1 LRRDVIFRD
10 VFNMISASA
19 FKCVWLWLWAFS
31 YLLLRFRETFFCAS
45 SMKRWF
51 SQTISLVA
59 NISAV
64 VERIVKRKKKESL
77 DRLHFVYPSRIKR
90 NTQICVEVKQ
100 RREIAQFIQ
109 RKKECDPKDR
119 IASHVCNYCT
129 SWRENLKTFPNL
141 WIQ

>member
-1 LRRDVIFRD
+1 MIFTDDLACRQYFRRR
-10 VFNMISASA
+10 
-19 FKCVWLWLWAFS
+19 CTH
-31 YLLLRFRETFFCAS
+31 R
-45 SMKRWF
+45 
-51 SQTISLVA
+51 Q
-59 NISAV
+59 
-64 VERIVKRKKKESL
+64 KKEKSL
-77 DRLHFVYPSRIKR
+77 DRLHFVYPSRMKR

-141 WIQ
+141 